1 MFDSFFAW
9 SHRLSRVQLQVLAA
23 VAFLVAAVFVAFS
36 IPTRQT
42 ALRKLA
48 TIPGGVWL
56 LLVWLMLFGEPGNSG
71 AAAVVIVPE
80 VMARS
85 ADSVGAPARLPEPLP
100 GGTELEI
107 VESRDGWTRVRL
119 FDGRDAWLATSA
131 VQLVNGPSGR

>member
-1 MFDSFFAW
+1 
-9 SHRLSRVQLQVLAA
+9 VLAA
-23 VAFLVAAVFVAFS
+23 VAFLVTAVFVAFS
-36 IPTRQT
+36 IRSRQT
-42 ALRKLA
+42 ALRNLA
-48 TIPGGVWL
+48 AIPGGVWL
-56 LLVWLMLFGEPGNSG
+56 LLVWLMWFGGPGSSG

-131 VQLVNGPSGR
+131 VQLVNGPSGG